1 MDSRNLPSPSRL
13 AAPQRKYVSEMN
25 YTEMNYTEDAMTNED
40 NTTDVPISNW
50 TLATGTKPGARYVY
64 SPPTRSTARHV
75 VPEAKSSQEPYGA
88 SR

>member
-1 MDSRNLPSPSRL
+1 
-13 AAPQRKYVSEMN
+13 
-25 YTEMNYTEDAMTNED
+25 MTNED

-64 SPPTRSTARHV
+64 WPTSTSSARHV
-75 VPEAKSSQEPYGA
+75 KPETKPSQQSCDA